1 MQIKKRNKI
10 IMALCA
16 VIVAISIT
24 IVPSAF
30 ALTVQTGTSTQP
42 YYIVVGARQYD
53 FVDVYV
59 DNNTNTVMWVFDR
72 DILSLAIFNDYNYV
86 ASGMNGSFI
95 QTDDATDYNY
105 SFMIGA
111 FFDSRYLPNTN
122 TFNFASSTNWQPYLY
137 YDSNLG
143 YSSASSLSYTSLSTS
158 YAYTLLPHMS
168 KGSQYF
174 DQAIEEADYWKPCII
189 IHLSQSF
196 NIDYFADYACIGA
209 GIQLIEITEQNAFQ
223 SGYESGYNQA
233 IVNNTDNYNNGYNNG
248 YANGI
253 ITGEENKTT
262 YGEEEYER
270 GKEDGEREYIENV
283 LPVER
288 QDAYGEGYAQGE
300 INYIQNYLPTKEN
313 IAYENGYR
321 EGKLEVGNN
330 SFYDLLTAVFDVPVE
345 TVTGLLD
352 FDLMGTNMKS
362 LFLSVLSMAVIIC
375 IARWL
380 I

>member
-1 MQIKKRNKI
+1 MRIKKRNKI
-10 IMALCA
+10 IMVLCA
-16 VIVAISIT
+16 VIVAISII

-86 ASGMNGSFI
+86 ACGMNGSFI
-95 QTDDATDYNY
+95 QTDVATDYNY

-143 YSSASSLSYTSLSTS
+143 YSSARSLSYTALSTS
-158 YAYTLLPHMS
+158 YAYTQLPRMS

-174 DQAIEEADYWKPCII
+174 DQAIEEADYWKPCLI

-253 ITGEENKTT
+253 IKGEENKTT

-270 GKEDGEREYIENV
+270 GKQDGVEQFKNNELQNYESTAYNNGWSEGREDYIDNV
-283 LPVER
+283 LPLKEAEAEAKGR
-288 QDAYGEGYAQGE
+288 REQLQEGSNTFTELFSAIFDA
-300 INYIQNYLPTKEN
+300 
-313 IAYENGYR
+313 
-321 EGKLEVGNN
+321 
-330 SFYDLLTAVFDVPVE
+330 PVK
-345 TVTGLLD
+345 TLTGLLD
-352 FDLMGTNMKS
+352 FDLLGTNMSKF
-362 LFLSVLSMAVIIC
+362 FLSILSLAVIIC
-375 IARWL
+375 LVRWL